1 MLDLPEV
8 LESKVIDLNSF
19 FQLDLI
25 NQDNEFNRPKQGYC
39 NIEINLEDERLK
51 SFSEHE
57 QQFLIMNEF
66 NSIHDI
72 KDEIINKIESRDRKQ
87 EAKRKRRGGDPIEI
101 EHTYIDFKFLIIGEK
116 LKHIDNLEEFYSK
129 KYDDEF
135 YADLML
141 EPSENFK
148 FYQTESAQKI
158 IDCQFQTT

>member
-25 NQDNEFNRPKQGYC
+25 NQENDFNKPKQGFC
-39 NIEINLEDERLK
+39 NIEITLEDERLV

-66 NSIHDI
+66 DSIHDV
-72 KDEIINKIESRDRKQ
+72 KNEIISKIEKRDKKQ
-87 EAKRKRRGGDPIEI
+87 EKNRKKKVDPIEV

-116 LKHIDNLEEFYSK
+116 LKHIDNLEEFDNM

-148 FYQTESAQKI
+148 FYETESAQKI